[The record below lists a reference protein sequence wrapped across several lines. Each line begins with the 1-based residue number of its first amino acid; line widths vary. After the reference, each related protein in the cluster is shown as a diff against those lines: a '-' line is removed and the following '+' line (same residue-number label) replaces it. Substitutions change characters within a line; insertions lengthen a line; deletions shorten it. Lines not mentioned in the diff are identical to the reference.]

1 MTLKPDSGYHIP
13 VMRGA
18 TKSKKKKN
26 VTKVPIT
33 GTKCPNVKKCFSLF

>member
-18 TKSKKKKN
+18 TKSKKKE
-26 VTKVPIT
+26 
-33 GTKCPNVKKCFSLF
+33 KCDESADYRDEMP